1 MIKVGFGK
9 SSMGEHEVSFSEDVF
24 CTRAEGDLW
33 IDPDIRGERVQ
44 RGERPV
50 DPGDAVVVLEEII
63 NRGISLG
70 MGIKGKAEAL
80 VNLHSQVRFV
90 LHGTRLAYR
99 L

>member
-1 MIKVGFGK
+1 MIKVGSGE

-33 IDPDIRGERVQ
+33 IDPDTRGERVQ

-50 DPGDAVVVLEEII
+50 DPGDAVVILEEII

-70 MGIKGKAEAL
+70 LGIKGKTEAL

-90 LHGTRLAYR
+90 LHGT
-99 L
+99 